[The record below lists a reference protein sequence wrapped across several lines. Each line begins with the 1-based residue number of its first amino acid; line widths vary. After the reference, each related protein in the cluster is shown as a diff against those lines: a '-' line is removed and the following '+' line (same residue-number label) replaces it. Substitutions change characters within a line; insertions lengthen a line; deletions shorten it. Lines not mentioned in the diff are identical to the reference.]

1 MVRRW
6 ERISFPEGESLLRS
20 HSVEVEVLWTDFSVS
35 SDTDTKRSGECGDEI
50 VKELVLVD

>member
-1 MVRRW
+1 LVRRW

-35 SDTDTKRSGECGDEI
+35 SDTDTKRSGERGDEI
-50 VKELVLVD
+50 VTELVLVD